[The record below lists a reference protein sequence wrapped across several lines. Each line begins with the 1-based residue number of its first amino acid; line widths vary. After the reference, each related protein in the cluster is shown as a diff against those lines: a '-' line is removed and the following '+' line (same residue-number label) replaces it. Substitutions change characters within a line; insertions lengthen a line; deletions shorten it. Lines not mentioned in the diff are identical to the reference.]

1 MSEILLGRQFMKND
15 QKNKQFNKIQIISW
29 VYVNQ
34 NQLSAITNWE
44 VVPSALKCI
53 LGKLLSM
60 DDGLLARVFLQVI
73 GVC

>member
-53 LGKLLSM
+53 LSKLLSM